1 MCLQSPPVLL
11 HGVSACPQ
19 QDCIPALPPGSW
31 FQYLTAADSP
41 LPEAARRRIEVVFV
55 AARGDAALQLEAV
68 GAASRA
74 VLSGDD

>member
-11 HGVSACPQ
+11 HAVHACLHY
-19 QDCIPALPPGSW
+19 DCTPALSTGSW

-41 LPEAARRRIEVVFV
+41 LPEPARRRIEVVFV
-55 AARGDAALQLEAV
+55 AARGDAALQQEAV

-74 VLSGDD
+74 ALSRG